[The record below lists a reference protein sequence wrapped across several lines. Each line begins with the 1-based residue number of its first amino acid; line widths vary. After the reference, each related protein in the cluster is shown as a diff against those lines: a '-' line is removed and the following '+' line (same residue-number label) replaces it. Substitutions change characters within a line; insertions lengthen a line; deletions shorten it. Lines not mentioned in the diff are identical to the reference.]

1 MISWSNS
8 VNGTGKCQCSRSFIQ
23 STGIHAGIYSQASAH
38 CYRQPRSLPFQRALQ
53 AMPNGTLIVVV
64 PVSTTLRLSQL
75 EATLSIYYNT
85 AAVLIIF
92 GDSFVSNLKLK
103 CAICTGYE
111 LISKS
116 RWMNVLYLNK
126 LFVEY
131 KT

>member
-1 MISWSNS
+1 MSILSLS
-8 VNGTGKCQCSRSFIQ
+8 K
-23 STGIHAGIYSQASAH
+23 AQASIYIQATLL
-38 CYRQPRSLPFQRALQ
+38 QISVEPRFLSFHRALQ
-53 AMPNGTLIVVV
+53 AVPNGTHFLLV
-64 PVSTTLRLSQL
+64 PESTTLRLPQL
-75 EATLSIYYNT
+75 EATLNIYYNT

-92 GDSFVSNLKLK
+92 GNSFVSNLKLK

-131 KT
+131 KTWL

>member
-1 MISWSNS
+1 
-8 VNGTGKCQCSRSFIQ
+8 
-23 STGIHAGIYSQASAH
+23 
-38 CYRQPRSLPFQRALQ
+38 
-53 AMPNGTLIVVV
+53 MPVG
-64 PVSTTLRLSQL
+64 TTLRLSQL
-75 EATLSIYYNT
+75 ETTLSIYYNT

-92 GDSFVSNLKLK
+92 GDSFVSTLKLK

-131 KT
+131 KNLVVN